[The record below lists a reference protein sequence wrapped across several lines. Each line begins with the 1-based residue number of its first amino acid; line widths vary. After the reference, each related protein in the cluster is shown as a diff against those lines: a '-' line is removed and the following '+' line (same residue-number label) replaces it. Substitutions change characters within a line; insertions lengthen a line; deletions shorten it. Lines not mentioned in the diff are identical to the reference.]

1 MNSEFI
7 ELLSKMAETDLTTN
21 NLPEAKKNVVELETF
36 LIQETDEHT
45 KQDKCSSLPNKM
57 PAYLK
62 EQIITRTKQ
71 PDMQMFP
78 TPKRFSKRLELFFY
92 GCKVT
97 GAVAASLMIM
107 FATTITQTQIHT
119 RSPEDNR
126 LTQKER
132 SLHTNEET
140 VSSTITKQLSSSSQY
155 ITTWLKNFSSTLL
168 EYPNK

>member
-1 MNSEFI
+1 
-7 ELLSKMAETDLTTN
+7 
-21 NLPEAKKNVVELETF
+21 
-36 LIQETDEHT
+36 
-45 KQDKCSSLPNKM
+45 
-57 PAYLK
+57 
-62 EQIITRTKQ
+62 
-71 PDMQMFP
+71 
-78 TPKRFSKRLELFFY
+78 
-92 GCKVT
+92 
-97 GAVAASLMIM
+97 MIM